1 MCVECKQVFKTIG
14 SFQSCFP
21 CNQKKKQDACTGC
34 EMLFDGKGRYTLCFR
49 CSAATKS
56 DRCDGCKRPFDGK
69 GKYTRCYTCSKNGAP
84 AAADDGYETSDTE
97 DVAPP
102 KKTPFW

>member
-1 MCVECKQVFKTIG
+1 
-14 SFQSCFP
+14 
-21 CNQKKKQDACTGC
+21 
-34 EMLFDGKGRYTLCFR
+34 MLFDGKGRYTLCFR

-84 AAADDGYETSDTE
+84 PAPADDGYETSDTE

-102 KKTPFW
+102 RKTPLW